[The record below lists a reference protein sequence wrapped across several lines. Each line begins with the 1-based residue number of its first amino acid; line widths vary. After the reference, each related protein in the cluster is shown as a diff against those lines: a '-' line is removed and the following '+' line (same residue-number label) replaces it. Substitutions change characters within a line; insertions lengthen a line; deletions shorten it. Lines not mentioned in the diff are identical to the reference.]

1 MQAAERASE
10 VKSRSG
16 GDVGD
21 DLTGEGVMATLFSCS
36 AGVGI
41 ASVNEGN
48 GGDTGMS
55 EGKERAAG
63 ASG

>member
-1 MQAAERASE
+1 M
-10 VKSRSG
+10 
-16 GDVGD
+16 GD
-21 DLTGEGVMATLFSCS
+21 DLTGKRVMATSFSCS
-36 AGVGI
+36 ARVRI